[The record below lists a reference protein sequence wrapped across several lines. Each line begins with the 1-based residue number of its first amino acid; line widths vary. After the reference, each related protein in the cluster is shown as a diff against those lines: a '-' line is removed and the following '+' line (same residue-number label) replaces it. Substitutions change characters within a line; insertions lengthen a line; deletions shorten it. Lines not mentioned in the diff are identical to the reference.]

1 MFFIYTYIN
10 HRYKKYGYPQP
21 DGFLDEQCTAI
32 ILNSIH
38 NKENWHD
45 VPCAYDNIHHFMC
58 EIKLS
63 TNYSEGNDGYLF
75 VLWCNVIY
83 QR

>member
-1 MFFIYTYIN
+1 MYIHDRN
-10 HRYKKYGYPQP
+10 KKYGYLQP
-21 DGFLDEQCTAI
+21 DGFLDELCAAI

-63 TNYSEGNDGYLF
+63 TNYSEGNNGYLF
-75 VLWCNVIY
+75 LV
-83 QR
+83 